1 MAALLD
7 IVKKGSTN
15 RSVTIRIIDATAGT
29 PETGVV
35 FDTSGIAMWYR
46 REGATLT
53 AITEADLTTPAL
65 DDAHAD
71 GGFLHISDGEYRLD
85 LPDAAFATGAN
96 HVDVGGTVTGM
107 VVIGG
112 RVRLVDYDPED
123 TVRLGLTALPNAAA
137 DAAGG
142 LVISDAGALD
152 ADAQAASVAAIET
165 DTADMQPKLGTVT
178 DLGGGAT
185 LADNNTD
192 IAGATLAI
200 ETDTQDIQSRLPAA
214 LVSGRMDSSIDGT
227 GMESGATSAIT
238 SAIASMALFTGITSL
253 AEWLGLI
260 AGKQTGDAT
269 ARTEVRATGAGSGT
283 FDETTDS
290 LEAVR
295 DKESDIETDTQ
306 AIETDTQD
314 IQSKLGTPTGADISA
329 DIAAVKSDTAA
340 TLTDT
345 ADMQP
350 KLGTPAGADMS
361 ADIAAVKSDTAAT
374 LTDTADMQPKLGAVT
389 DLGGGATLAD
399 NNADMAGATFS
410 SSTDTLEAILNKE
423 TDIETDTQDI
433 QSRLP
438 AALVSGKM
446 DSDATAIS
454 GDTTA
459 ADNLEASTETI
470 VTGAAIAGTL
480 STTQMSTDLT
490 EATDDHYNGR
500 ILIWRTGALAGQAT
514 DITDYDGGAG
524 KVLTFTAVT
533 EAPSEGDTF
542 VIV

>member
-1 MAALLD
+1 
-7 IVKKGSTN
+7 
-15 RSVTIRIIDATAGT
+15 
-29 PETGVV
+29 
-35 FDTSGIAMWYR
+35 
-46 REGATLT
+46 
-53 AITEADLTTPAL
+53 
-65 DDAHAD
+65 
-71 GGFLHISDGEYRLD
+71 
-85 LPDAAFATGAN
+85 
-96 HVDVGGTVTGM
+96 M